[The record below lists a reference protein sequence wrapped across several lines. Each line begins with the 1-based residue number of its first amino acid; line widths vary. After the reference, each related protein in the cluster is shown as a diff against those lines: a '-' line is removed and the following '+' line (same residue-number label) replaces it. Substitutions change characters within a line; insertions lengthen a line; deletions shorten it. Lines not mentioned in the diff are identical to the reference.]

1 MAKSKRK
8 PALGRGLSALL
19 NDSENAINSVN
30 DENAAQVIGSM
41 IDLELDKIKTNPF
54 QPRTYFNE
62 EALEELSQSIRELG
76 VVQPITVRKKGA
88 AYELISG
95 ERRLRASIMAGLKTI
110 PSYVRLADD
119 RESLE
124 MALVENIQRQ
134 DLDPI
139 EIGLSYRRLI
149 EEIELTQDQ
158 LSTRVGKKRS
168 TITNYM
174 RLLKLDPIVQTGIR
188 DGFISMGHG
197 RALINCASPELQIK
211 FYKAIVKKGLS
222 VRATEDLVRNEKN
235 STSSTTSNYQPA
247 YIKQAAEDLERFF
260 ETPVSVSANS
270 LGKGQLKIGFD
281 SQEKLQHILNQIKS
295 GK

>member
-1 MAKSKRK
+1 MAKSNRK

-30 DENAAQVIGSM
+30 DENAAQVIGSI
-41 IDLELDKIKTNPF
+41 IDLELDKITTNPF

-119 RESLE
+119 QESLE

-158 LSTRVGKKRS
+158 LSTRVGKKDQQLL
-168 TITNYM
+168 ITCVYLNWTLSS
-174 RLLKLDPIVQTGIR
+174 R
-188 DGFISMGHG
+188 
-197 RALINCASPELQIK
+197 RA
-211 FYKAIVKKGLS
+211 
-222 VRATEDLVRNEKN
+222 
-235 STSSTTSNYQPA
+235 
-247 YIKQAAEDLERFF
+247 
-260 ETPVSVSANS
+260 
-270 LGKGQLKIGFD
+270 
-281 SQEKLQHILNQIKS
+281 
-295 GK
+295 

>member
-1 MAKSKRK
+1 M
-8 PALGRGLSALL
+8 
-19 NDSENAINSVN
+19 
-30 DENAAQVIGSM
+30 
-41 IDLELDKIKTNPF
+41 DKITTNPF

-124 MALVENIQRQ
+124 MALAENIQRQ

-139 EIGLSYRRLI
+139 EIGLSRRRLI

-174 RLLKLDPIVQTGIR
+174 RLLKPTPSSR
-188 DGFISMGHG
+188 
-197 RALINCASPELQIK
+197 
-211 FYKAIVKKGLS
+211 
-222 VRATEDLVRNEKN
+222 LV
-235 STSSTTSNYQPA
+235 
-247 YIKQAAEDLERFF
+247 
-260 ETPVSVSANS
+260 
-270 LGKGQLKIGFD
+270 
-281 SQEKLQHILNQIKS
+281 
-295 GK
+295 